1 MVSKSKSKS
10 KFNSLRIE
18 NLEGRE
24 MMAVTAV
31 VSGGD
36 LFINGDAASD
46 QVQMSRLSNGAVRI
60 QGLGTTRVNGVS
72 YVDRFFS
79 DDLFVNLGNGNNRL
93 TMLDSNGGINADF
106 VDIKMGTG
114 ADYLSINR
122 LTVRD
127 DLFADMGEGNDIV
140 YMNRVTASNQGG
152 GTGDN
157 GINVYTRGGADNVSI
172 FNSWSAVDVVVI
184 LDSSLA
190 GAPGYADTLTMGS
203 VTAIDD
209 FWLYGFG
216 GNDRIV
222 LNSLWAGDFLS
233 VDMGAGNDFL
243 KLTNS
248 RSKTNSTHG
257 GAGSDT
263 LQYYNDT
270 YTTWNYTGFE
280 AYVNAP

>member
-1 MVSKSKSKS
+1 
-10 KFNSLRIE
+10 
-18 NLEGRE
+18 

-36 LFINGDAASD
+36 LYINGDAASD

-60 QGLGTTRVNGVS
+60 QGLGTTKVNGVS
-72 YVDRFFS
+72 FVDRVFS
-79 DDLFVNLGNGNNRL
+79 DDLFINLGNGNNRL
-93 TMLDSNGGINADF
+93 TMLDSNGGISADF

-114 ADYLSINR
+114 ADFLTINM
-122 LTVRD
+122 LNVRD
-127 DLFADMGEGNDIV
+127 DLFADLGEGNDYV
-140 YMNRVTASNQGG
+140 YMNRVTASNLGG
-152 GTGDN
+152 GSGDN

-172 FNSWSAVDVVVI
+172 YNSWSAVDVVVI
-184 LDSSLA
+184 LDSSLTN
-190 GAPGYADTLTMGS
+190 APGFTDTLTMGN

-222 LNSLWAGDFLS
+222 LNNLWAGDVLS
-233 VDMGAGNDFL
+233 VDLGAGNDFL

-248 RSKTNSTHG
+248 RSRTNSTHG
-257 GAGSDT
+257 GSGSDT
-263 LQYYNDT
+263 LQYYNDS

-280 AYVNAP
+280 TYVNGE